1 MNLLFHEL
9 IHIVLSMLV
18 GFLIW
23 KYLFKNI
30 NVFLIAFL
38 GGVLIDLDHL
48 FDYFLAFGAK
58 FNLTY
63 FAKGYQF
70 LKSDKIY
77 IPLHS
82 WEIVIICFLL
92 FLFFAKLKK
101 LITLRIL
108 LLAFSLS
115 LFSHLIFDT
124 ISNELPMSSY
134 SFIKRANANFELK
147 QLVFPDHYQKHLEE
161 QKNNKM
167 F

>member
-1 MNLLFHEL
+1 
-9 IHIVLSMLV
+9 MLV

-77 IPLHS
+77 IPFHS

-92 FLFFAKLKK
+92 FLFFL
-101 LITLRIL
+101 
-108 LLAFSLS
+108 
-115 LFSHLIFDT
+115 
-124 ISNELPMSSY
+124 N
-134 SFIKRANANFELK
+134 
-147 QLVFPDHYQKHLEE
+147 
-161 QKNNKM
+161 
-167 F
+167 